1 MTDGFCSL
9 MEMDHEQL
17 ISHLR
22 GSTYEKVHPDDA
34 GKLMKAV
41 SAFLDGR
48 TGFDVIY
55 RSRLGLDSDY
65 HYVHSAGTKVRM
77 PDGGE
82 LMAVVYLDLNKCID
96 ETEKLSADYR
106 QLQADHFYTDS
117 LTGLPNMNYLFQFAD
132 ERVHALRLRG
142 KTPVLFFTDVDSL
155 RFYNSQYGFEKG
167 DQLLTLISRV
177 LREEFPEALVVRG
190 VDDHFI
196 VLAAFEGKESF
207 AERIH
212 AANEKIKR
220 GAFGNT
226 TGIRAGVCV
235 NEDDMLTPVDLD
247 HAKSALKSI
256 GTDLNETY
264 RYHSH
269 VDADRYWSQRYIVE
283 NFDRALKNE

>member
-1 MTDGFCSL
+1 MRFPGSAEKAYEAITLPMAFYKNENGVPEPILVTDGFCSL

-106 QLQADHFYTDS
+106 QLQADHF
-117 LTGLPNMNYLFQFAD
+117 
-132 ERVHALRLRG
+132 
-142 KTPVLFFTDVDSL
+142 TP
-155 RFYNSQYGFEKG
+155 
-167 DQLLTLISRV
+167 
-177 LREEFPEALVVRG
+177 
-190 VDDHFI
+190 
-196 VLAAFEGKESF
+196 
-207 AERIH
+207 
-212 AANEKIKR
+212 
-220 GAFGNT
+220 
-226 TGIRAGVCV
+226 IR
-235 NEDDMLTPVDLD
+235 
-247 HAKSALKSI
+247 
-256 GTDLNETY
+256 
-264 RYHSH
+264 
-269 VDADRYWSQRYIVE
+269 
-283 NFDRALKNE
+283 

>member
-1 MTDGFCSL
+1 MFLFRSFIFFSL
-9 MEMDHEQL
+9 
-17 ISHLR
+17 
-22 GSTYEKVHPDDA
+22 
-34 GKLMKAV
+34 
-41 SAFLDGR
+41 FNN
-48 TGFDVIY
+48 
-55 RSRLGLDSDY
+55 
-65 HYVHSAGTKVRM
+65 VRNATFSGA
-77 PDGGE
+77 DGGR

-132 ERVHALRLRG
+132 ERVHALRLCG